1 MNMQPTLLNSIEH
14 FANKMAM
21 RVFVDTCEQY
31 CYENK
36 NFRYDVRIKEMYFDY
51 GQDWKYTGFLTT
63 DLDDATERSWQSFCP
78 RDWELIV
85 TTNDINKLID
95 MAWYYM
101 EHLIEGDFDN
111 LYEKFEG

>member
-1 MNMQPTLLNSIEH
+1 MQPTVLNSIEH

-21 RVFVDTCEQY
+21 KVFVDTCEQY

-36 NFRYDVRIKEMYFDY
+36 NFRYDVRIKDMYFDY

-101 EHLIEGDFDN
+101 EHLIEEDFDN

>member
-1 MNMQPTLLNSIEH
+1 MQPTVLKSIEH
-14 FANKMAM
+14 FVNMMAM
-21 RVFVDTCEQY
+21 RVFVDACEQY

-36 NFRYDVRIKEMYFDY
+36 NFRYDVKIKEMYFDY
-51 GQDWKYTGFLTT
+51 GQDWKYTGFLIT
-63 DLDDATERSWQSFCP
+63 DLDEPTDRSWQSFCP

-85 TTNDINKLID
+85 TTADISKLVD